1 MEIDNWQTMMLIFEV
16 VCRIFKKQGGKYGT
30 VYSEIIWLTFS
41 ALLAGVL
48 LVGCIS
54 NDLGDEKSMNIK
66 IDGIEQITVSTQTT
80 GQKQDVIIEKEKYED
95 LISKLNSYSLKEITD
110 EKYKGWQYLIKIEKK
125 GGEIILICFMDNKVK
140 VNDIVYEVRDYNIDD
155 FSYLFE

>member
-16 VCRIFKKQGGKYGT
+16 VCKIFKKQ
-30 VYSEIIWLTFS
+30 
-41 ALLAGVL
+41 
-48 LVGCIS
+48 
-54 NDLGDEKSMNIK
+54 
-66 IDGIEQITVSTQTT
+66 
-80 GQKQDVIIEKEKYED
+80 KEKYED

-110 EKYKGWQYLIKIEKK
+110 EKYKGWQYLIRIEKK
-125 GGEIILICFMDNKVK
+125 GGEITLICFMDNKVK

>member
-1 MEIDNWQTMMLIFEV
+1 MLS
-16 VCRIFKKQGGKYGT
+16 KKLPLKFIKLCYHT
-30 VYSEIIWLTFS
+30 YSPE
-41 ALLAGVL
+41 
-48 LVGCIS
+48 
-54 NDLGDEKSMNIK
+54 
-66 IDGIEQITVSTQTT
+66 
-80 GQKQDVIIEKEKYED
+80 IEKEKYED

>member
-1 MEIDNWQTMMLIFEV
+1 MKKIFHLIAV
-16 VCRIFKKQGGKYGT
+16 TI
-30 VYSEIIWLTFS
+30 SL
-41 ALLAGVL
+41 VL

-80 GQKQDVIIEKEKYED
+80 RQKQDVIIEKEKYED

-110 EKYKGWQYLIKIEKK
+110 EKYKGCLLYTSPSP
-125 GGEIILICFMDNKVK
+125 
-140 VNDIVYEVRDYNIDD
+140 RD
-155 FSYLFE
+155 S

>member
-1 MEIDNWQTMMLIFEV
+1 MERFIRKLF
-16 VCRIFKKQGGKYGT
+16 G
-30 VYSEIIWLTFS
+30 LTFS

-54 NDLGDEKSMNIK
+54 KDLG
-66 IDGIEQITVSTQTT
+66 
-80 GQKQDVIIEKEKYED
+80 
-95 LISKLNSYSLKEITD
+95 D

-125 GGEIILICFMDNKVK
+125 GGEITLICFMDNKVK

>member
-1 MEIDNWQTMMLIFEV
+1 MERFIRKLF
-16 VCRIFKKQGGKYGT
+16 G
-30 VYSEIIWLTFS
+30 LAFS

-80 GQKQDVIIEKEKYED
+80 GQKQDVIIEKEKFED
-95 LISKLNSYSLKEITD
+95 LISKLNSDRKSTRL
-110 EKYKGWQYLIKIEKK
+110 
-125 GGEIILICFMDNKVK
+125 NSSHSV
-140 VNDIVYEVRDYNIDD
+140 
-155 FSYLFE
+155 

>member
-1 MEIDNWQTMMLIFEV
+1 MERFIRKLF
-16 VCRIFKKQGGKYGT
+16 G
-30 VYSEIIWLTFS
+30 LTFS

-54 NDLGDEKSMNIK
+54 KDLGGVKSLNIK

-80 GQKQDVIIEKEKYED
+80 GQKQDGIIGKEKFED

-110 EKYKGWQYLIKIEKK
+110 VKDKGWQYLIKIEKK
-125 GGEIILICFMDNKVK
+125 GGEITLICFMDNKVK
-140 VNDIVYEVRDYNIDD
+140 VNDIVYEVRDNNIDD

>member
-1 MEIDNWQTMMLIFEV
+1 MERFIRKLF
-16 VCRIFKKQGGKYGT
+16 G
-30 VYSEIIWLTFS
+30 LTFS
-41 ALLAGVL
+41 ALLAVVL

-54 NDLGDEKSMNIK
+54 NNLGDEKSMNIK

-80 GQKQDVIIEKEKYED
+80 GQKQDVIIEKEKFED

-110 EKYKGWQYLIKIEKK
+110 EKEKGWQYLIKIEKK
-125 GGEIILICFMDNKVK
+125 GGEITLISFMDNKVK

>member
-1 MEIDNWQTMMLIFEV
+1 MERFIRKLF
-16 VCRIFKKQGGKYGT
+16 G
-30 VYSEIIWLTFS
+30 LTFS

-80 GQKQDVIIEKEKYED
+80 RQKQDVIIEKEKYED

-125 GGEIILICFMDNKVK
+125 GEEITLICFMDNKVK

>member
-1 MEIDNWQTMMLIFEV
+1 MERFIRKLF
-16 VCRIFKKQGGKYGT
+16 G
-30 VYSEIIWLTFS
+30 LTFS

-54 NDLGDEKSMNIK
+54 NDLKSMNIK

-125 GGEIILICFMDNKVK
+125 GGEITLICFMDNKVK

>member
-1 MEIDNWQTMMLIFEV
+1 MERFIRKLF
-16 VCRIFKKQGGKYGT
+16 G
-30 VYSEIIWLTFS
+30 LTFS

-125 GGEIILICFMDNKVK
+125 GGGEIILICFMDNKVK

>member
-1 MEIDNWQTMMLIFEV
+1 
-16 VCRIFKKQGGKYGT
+16 
-30 VYSEIIWLTFS
+30 
-41 ALLAGVL
+41 
-48 LVGCIS
+48 
-54 NDLGDEKSMNIK
+54 MNIK

>member
-1 MEIDNWQTMMLIFEV
+1 MKKIFHLIAV
-16 VCRIFKKQGGKYGT
+16 TI
-30 VYSEIIWLTFS
+30 SL
-41 ALLAGVL
+41 VL

-54 NDLGDEKSMNIK
+54 NNLGDEKSMNLK

-80 GQKQDVIIEKEKYED
+80 GQKQ
-95 LISKLNSYSLKEITD
+95 
-110 EKYKGWQYLIKIEKK
+110 GWQYLIKIEKK
-125 GGEIILICFMDNKVK
+125 GVEITLISFMDNKVK

>member
-1 MEIDNWQTMMLIFEV
+1 MERFIRKLF
-16 VCRIFKKQGGKYGT
+16 G
-30 VYSEIIWLTFS
+30 LAFS

-125 GGEIILICFMDNKVK
+125 GGGEIILICFMDNKVK

>member
-1 MEIDNWQTMMLIFEV
+1 MERFIRKLF
-16 VCRIFKKQGGKYGT
+16 G
-30 VYSEIIWLTFS
+30 LAFS

-110 EKYKGWQYLIKIEKK
+110 EKYKGWQYLKKKKKK
-125 GGEIILICFMDNKVK
+125 GGEK
-140 VNDIVYEVRDYNIDD
+140 
-155 FSYLFE
+155 LF

>member
-1 MEIDNWQTMMLIFEV
+1 MEIDNWQTIDANFLRWCVEFSKNKEENMERFIRKLF
-16 VCRIFKKQGGKYGT
+16 G
-30 VYSEIIWLTFS
+30 LTFS

-95 LISKLNSYSLKEITD
+95 LISN
-110 EKYKGWQYLIKIEKK
+110 LIRI
-125 GGEIILICFMDNKVK
+125 
-140 VNDIVYEVRDYNIDD
+140 R
-155 FSYLFE
+155 